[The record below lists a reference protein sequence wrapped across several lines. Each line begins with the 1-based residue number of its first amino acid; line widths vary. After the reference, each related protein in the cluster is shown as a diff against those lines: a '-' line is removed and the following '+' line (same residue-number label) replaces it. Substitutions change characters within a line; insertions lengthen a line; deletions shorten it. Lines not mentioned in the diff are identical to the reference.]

1 MPLAE
6 MIAYIHVTSN
16 LVIVFALLLSLS
28 EFRFSKGVTAVAVS
42 FGFFVINLANY
53 IIVYRL
59 GELFA
64 AKNFLFVS
72 GFPCMFLFLILSKNH
87 FFKAFFN
94 FWTQMNLFF
103 ILIFISKWM
112 AKPVENLLIVDV
124 LIRCVLAVGVVVF
137 AIKVI
142 RKRYLLIST
151 TLSQKWKLIAFV
163 PFLFSM
169 DFFVLEFYPRF
180 VMFERAQALEIIL
193 LILTMFLAYL
203 VIYITFKSTYD
214 LQQKN
219 CERQALAMQVDMQKK
234 QYDIIRENI
243 EKGKVYRHDFRHH
256 LNTIYAYIENGEA
269 EKAGEYI
276 RNMTGK
282 RAYKR
287 KNYCDNHAVNT
298 ILSVHFGYAEEQ
310 GIQVDSK
317 LDIPDKI
324 GIEDMVLCVIF
335 SNCLE
340 NAIEACEKLPSGE
353 EKLIQVAGRIEKE
366 QLIVKIK
373 NSYDG
378 HLKVS
383 SGGEILTTKP
393 GSSGLGLQSVR
404 AAVERYGGVMDV
416 SYSSQEFTVYI
427 VLNEIK

>member
-103 ILIFISKWM
+103 ILSFISKWM

-124 LIRCVLAVGVVVF
+124 LIRCVLAAGVIVF

-193 LILTMFLAYL
+193 LILTMFLVYL

-234 QYDIIRENI
+234 QYDIIREKYR
-243 EKGKVYRHDFRHH
+243 EGKGVPARF
-256 LNTIYAYIENGEA
+256 
-269 EKAGEYI
+269 
-276 RNMTGK
+276 
-282 RAYKR
+282 
-287 KNYCDNHAVNT
+287 
-298 ILSVHFGYAEEQ
+298 
-310 GIQVDSK
+310 
-317 LDIPDKI
+317 
-324 GIEDMVLCVIF
+324 
-335 SNCLE
+335 
-340 NAIEACEKLPSGE
+340 PS
-353 EKLIQVAGRIEKE
+353 
-366 QLIVKIK
+366 
-373 NSYDG
+373 
-378 HLKVS
+378 S
-383 SGGEILTTKP
+383 S
-393 GSSGLGLQSVR
+393 
-404 AAVERYGGVMDV
+404 
-416 SYSSQEFTVYI
+416 
-427 VLNEIK
+427 